1 MISYGHSL
9 VPKLGI
15 LLPKIAH
22 LGCFG
27 PKSYH
32 KTTIAS
38 KFVYQNDCWVEVIKK
53 EKRLENMEYLA
64 PMVTNIVS
72 EKNLLKYYCI
82 KKHCPFKDIK
92 FMKISFL

>member
-15 LLPKIAH
+15 LLPKID
-22 LGCFG
+22 
-27 PKSYH
+27 P

-53 EKRLENMEYLA
+53 EKRLENMGYLA

-82 KKHCPFKDIK
+82 KNIALSKT
-92 FMKISFL
+92 